1 MVSLYIALQLVW
13 SFIFLFALLRP
24 IPKKPIKLKDHFRQ
38 NIKYSLEQPIPDS
51 LLLNYQFNN
60 KVYKFAVLSEVD
72 YSGVS
77 TLSFEIFSR
86 EFKPLQSLYKDFGFG
101 SYLNTKINNSKDRM
115 YSFFFHGEH
124 GLMFERFTSENL
136 DYLLELLDNSNYSI
150 NVDALE
156 NIREAQSNWN
166 LNAIKIFRSKRR
178 NADGIAIEPS
188 DDDDF
193 SDFDFD

>member
-101 SYLNTKINNSKDRM
+101 SYLNTKINNSK
-115 YSFFFHGEH
+115 
-124 GLMFERFTSENL
+124 
-136 DYLLELLDNSNYSI
+136 
-150 NVDALE
+150 
-156 NIREAQSNWN
+156 
-166 LNAIKIFRSKRR
+166 
-178 NADGIAIEPS
+178 
-188 DDDDF
+188 
-193 SDFDFD
+193 